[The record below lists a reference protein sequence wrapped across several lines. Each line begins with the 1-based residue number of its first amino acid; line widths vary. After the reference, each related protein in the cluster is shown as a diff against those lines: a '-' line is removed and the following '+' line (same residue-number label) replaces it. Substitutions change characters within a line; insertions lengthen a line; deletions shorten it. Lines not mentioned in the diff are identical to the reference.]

1 MGLWAQLVQVLQ
13 KLFNITENIIF
24 TNEQTPHKDLPTI
37 IMVAMPGYKGPTFW
51 HKEDGTPVVPIVPF
65 TARWQSKSG
74 KQCLRTQFPLRVAY
88 AVTIHKSQGM
98 TLNKAVVE
106 LGEYDFTRGLT
117 FVAISRVRAIDDIV
131 FRSEIGS
138 QRLQKLGGATNLL
151 KEDIIRRGRLNFKDA
166 EDAARLEFLLN

>member
-1 MGLWAQLVQVLQ
+1 
-13 KLFNITENIIF
+13 
-24 TNEQTPHKDLPTI
+24 
-37 IMVAMPGYKGPTFW
+37 MVAMPGYKGPTLW
-51 HKEDGTPVVPIVPF
+51 HKEDGTPIVPIFSF

-106 LGEYDFTRGLT
+106 LGDYDFTRGLT
-117 FVAISRVRAIDDIV
+117 FVAISRVRGIRDIV

-138 QRLQKLGGATNLL
+138 ERLQKLGGSTNLL
-151 KEDIIRRGRLNFKDA
+151 KEDIIWRGRLNFIDA
-166 EDAARLEFLLN
+166 EDVEELEFLLN